1 MCNSTQPIWPIRGSA
16 MSDTGAII
24 LACLFII
31 MAVYRLRKL
40 RSETTE
46 SGEKIVC
53 YIIIFAGIAVLLTAL
68 HII

>member
-1 MCNSTQPIWPIRGSA
+1 